1 MPRSILE
8 FNNMMPNLKI
18 LPYPIKP
25 EQHKI
30 NEWLKSFET
39 FSLVLIEYCK
49 YIVSNIRVKTL

>member
-1 MPRSILE
+1 
-8 FNNMMPNLKI
+8 MPNLKI

-39 FSLVLIEYCK
+39 FSLVFIEYCK